1 MNFLTPAKC
10 KRLPIIYIVFAALTA
25 VTYFFAMKNDF
36 DADIGHFAIGSVPF
50 YICASVTAL
59 SALAAVISSYSS
71 KKYAYAS
78 IPENGAVYYFGACLS
93 AILALVIFVI
103 GLGDMRLTVISS
115 GASVSSLP
123 AKSKFELFELI
134 LTPFIAI
141 SYILSLFEKTKVS
154 GIRAALTVL
163 AAVSLNLSL
172 FACYFDFS
180 IPLNSPV
187 RNYITIIDS
196 SLLLFLLS
204 EARLSFPAEERRAS
218 YSFSVFASALSASI
232 TLGISAGMILH
243 RLICPMVEDPNPD
256 LYSCALYFAISLTAA
271 ARLFSLTRCAADK
284 PAEDKSNEKTAENTG
299 DNA

>member
-36 DADIGHFAIGSVPF
+36 DADIGHFAFGSVPF

-71 KKYAYAS
+71 KKYVYAS

-103 GLGDMRLTVISS
+103 GLGDMRLTVLSG
-115 GASVSSLP
+115 GASFSSLP
-123 AKSKFELFELI
+123 AKLKFELFELI
-134 LTPFIAI
+134 LTPFIAV

-154 GIRAALTVL
+154 KIRAALTVL

-172 FACYFDFS
+172 FSCYFDFS

-187 RNYITIIDS
+187 RNYITIMDS
-196 SLLLFLLS
+196 SILLFLLS
-204 EARLSFPAEERRAS
+204 EARLSFPAEEKRAS
-218 YSFSVFASALSASI
+218 YSFSVFASGVSASV
-232 TLGISAGMILH
+232 TLGISAGMILL
-243 RLICPMVEDPNPD
+243 RLICPIADDPNPD
-256 LYSCALYFAISLTAA
+256 LYRCALYFAISLTAE
-271 ARLFSLTRCAADK
+271 ARLFSLTGCAKDK
-284 PAEDKSNEKTAENTG
+284 PNEKTAENTG